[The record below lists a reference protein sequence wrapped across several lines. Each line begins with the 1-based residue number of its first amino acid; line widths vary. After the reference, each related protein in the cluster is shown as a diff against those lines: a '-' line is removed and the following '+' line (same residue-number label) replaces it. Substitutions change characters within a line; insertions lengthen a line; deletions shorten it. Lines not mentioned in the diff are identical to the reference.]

1 MPACP
6 LQIDG
11 DHGRAQRW
19 PLHDRVAS
27 RTLEAHL
34 TAGCAPHA
42 LMQRAG
48 LAAAR
53 LALALV
59 PHAGRIWIAAGP
71 GNNGGDGCEAAF
83 HLQRAGKQ
91 VSVSLLGDAAR
102 RPADAAAALA
112 RAQAAGVAF
121 TPDLP
126 STLQADLV
134 IDALLGLGSARAPQG
149 ALAAA
154 IGRVNGAPTPR
165 LALDL
170 PSGLD
175 PDTGA
180 LAGTLAVQATDTLA
194 LLSLK
199 PGLFTGA
206 GRAHAGRLWFDALG
220 AALDAVDPCAW
231 LSSRPTAPTRR
242 HTDHKGHFGDITV
255 VGGAA
260 GMTGAAWLAAC
271 AALAAG
277 AGRVYLALLD
287 STAPLLDATRP
298 ELMHRPQGWQAP
310 PVTLAASTIV
320 CGCGG
325 GEAVRSALPPLLSHS
340 ARLLLDADAL
350 NAIATDSALQQL
362 LAARAGRGLASVLT
376 PHPLEAAR
384 LLGSD
389 AAAVQA
395 DRLRAA
401 QTLADRYG
409 CVVVLKGSGTVIA
422 APGRAPT
429 INPTGNAR
437 LASAGTGDVLA
448 GWIGGRWAA
457 RAAQGAADAAALAF
471 AVSVAAVW
479 EHGHAAEGE
488 AGREHAPLRAGD
500 LVERLAAAG

>member
-1 MPACP
+1 MPTRP
-6 LQIDG
+6 LRLDS

-19 PLHDRVAS
+19 PLHDRVTS
-27 RTLEAHL
+27 RTLEAL
-34 TAGCAPHA
+34 LAADCAPHA
-42 LMQRAG
+42 LKQRAG

-53 LALALV
+53 LALALA
-59 PHAGRIWIAAGP
+59 PHAGRIWVAAGP

-121 TPDLP
+121 TPELP
-126 STLQADLV
+126 SSLQADLV

-154 IGRVNGAPTPR
+154 IGLVNGAPTPR

-175 PDTGA
+175 ADTGA
-180 LAGTLAVQATDTLA
+180 LTGTLAVQATDTLA

-206 GRAHAGRLWFDALG
+206 GRAHAGRLWFDDLG
-220 AALDAVDPCAW
+220 ASLDAVEPSAW
-231 LSSRPTAPTRR
+231 LSSRPTAPARS
-242 HTDHKGHFGDITV
+242 HTDHKGRFGDVTV

-260 GMTGAAWLAAC
+260 GMTGAALLAAR

-287 STAPLLDATRP
+287 DAAPLLDATRP
-298 ELMHRPQGWQAP
+298 ELMHRPRGWKAP
-310 PVTLAASTIV
+310 PDTLAASTIV

-325 GEAVRSALPPLLSHS
+325 GQAMHSALPPLLAHS

-350 NAIATDSALQQL
+350 NAIATDSALQHL
-362 LAARAGRGLASVLT
+362 LAVRAARSLASVLT

-389 AAAVQA
+389 AAAVQG

-401 QTLADRYG
+401 QTLADRFG

-457 RAAQGAADAAALAF
+457 CAAQGTADAAALAL
-471 AVSVAAVW
+471 AVAVEAVW
-479 EHGHAAEGE
+479 EHGHAAEGP

-500 LVERLAAAG
+500 LVERLATAG